1 MKHFPVHEIQSV
13 DVGVPDTAAAERF
26 YTSAWGL
33 ELAERR
39 GESVYLRAT
48 GDEVYV
54 LGLHPRSGA
63 EVLMVTFGVSSL
75 EELHRLESAIIAA
88 NGVVLEGVAE
98 NRGPQGGASIVIQT
112 PEKYVLRLLH
122 GAAKRTDGKV
132 SRGYPTRLSHVN
144 LNCTDIEATQ
154 KFFELQLGFRLT
166 DRSAAMAFLQCNA
179 DHHAVVLADS
189 GVNGLNHVAFMMPD
203 FDSLM
208 RGVGRMAD
216 HGYPVG
222 WGVGRHGPGDNI
234 FAYFVDPFGIV
245 IEHTSDVLQAD
256 ETYVPKGPADWKWP
270 PGRTDQWGVAPPKA
284 DAVKHAQ
291 LAIRFASYQAL
302 SCTANRGLEERA

>member
-1 MKHFPVHEIQSV
+1 MKPFPVHEIQSV
-13 DVGVPDTAAAERF
+13 DLGVPDTAAAERF

-39 GESVYLRAT
+39 AESVYLRAT
-48 GDEVYV
+48 SDDFYV
-54 LGLHPRSGA
+54 LGLHPRPEA
-63 EVLMVTFGVSSL
+63 EVLMVTFGVASR
-75 EELHRLESAIIAA
+75 EELDRLGAAVTAA
-88 NGVVLEGVAE
+88 NGVVLEGVAQ
-98 NRGPQGGASIVIQT
+98 NRGPQGGTSIVIQT
-112 PEKYVLRLLH
+112 PEGYVLRFLH
-122 GAAKRTDGKV
+122 GAARRTDGKLT
-132 SRGYPTRLSHVN
+132 RGYVSRLSHVN
-144 LNCTDIEATQ
+144 LNCADIEATW
-154 KFFELQLGFRLT
+154 KFFERQLGFRLT
-166 DRSAAMAFLQCNA
+166 DRSAAMAFLQCNT

-189 GVNGLNHVAFMMPD
+189 GVDGLNHIAFLMPD

-256 ETYVPKGPADWKWP
+256 ETYVAKGPADWKWP
-270 PGRTDQWGVAPPKA
+270 PGRTDQWGVAPPKT
-284 DAVKHAQ
+284 DAVKRAQ
-291 LAIRFASYQAL
+291 LAIRFAAYHL
-302 SCTANRGLEERA
+302 GTAGFGLEEQA